1 MHRKSVD
8 WGGAY
13 KFLPIAT
20 VTALFTVIT
29 LFNPSSFLSAYNIAT
44 LLDYATTY
52 FVTAIGLTFVIL
64 IGSIDLSI
72 GALLSLFTVCFAS
85 MLNRIGAWAFP
96 AIIGLGLLAGLVNGL
111 LCTKMRI
118 PSFIGTFGAAGIYQS
133 LALVLSKGLPVGL
146 KPKSVPLLAFLGLQ
160 LGPVKLIHVCA
171 ALLFACFMVVQRS
184 MVLGRHVYAIG
195 NAENVAFLSG
205 IKTDRV
211 KNICFSLSGLTA
223 SLGAIALVLRKLSG
237 DPTIGAP
244 YTLQIIATVVVGGTA
259 LSGGIG
265 GMANTLIG
273 TLIIVLIGNGLN
285 VAGIN
290 VYYQLIITGIIAM
303 ISVALTLDRSKSR
316 VVK

>member
-1 MHRKSVD
+1 MRKSID
-8 WGGAY
+8 WTQAY

-20 VTALFTVIT
+20 VTALFIVIT
-29 LFNPSSFLSAYNIAT
+29 LFNPSSFLSGYNITT

-52 FVTAIGLTFVIL
+52 FVTAVGLTFVIL

-72 GALLSLFTVCFAS
+72 GALLSLFTVCFAT
-85 MLNRIGAWAFP
+85 MLNSIGYWAYP
-96 AIIGLGLLAGLVNGL
+96 AIACLGLGAGFINGIM
-111 LCTKMRI
+111 CTKMRI
-118 PSFIGTFGAAGIYQS
+118 PSFIGTFGAAGVYQS
-133 LALVLSKGLPVGL
+133 LALVLSRGLPVGL
-146 KPKSVPLLAFLGLQ
+146 RPKTVHLLGFLGAQ
-160 LGPVKLIHVCA
+160 IGPVKVIHIAA
-171 ALLFACFMVVQRS
+171 ALLFGCFMIVQKS
-184 MVLGRHVYAIG
+184 TILGRYVYAIG

-211 KNICFSLSGLTA
+211 KNVCFSLSGLTA
-223 SLGAIALVLRKLSG
+223 GLGAIALVLRKLSG

-265 GMANTLIG
+265 GMTNTLIG

-285 VAGIN
+285 VAGVN
-290 VYYQLIITGIIAM
+290 VYYQLIITGVIAM
-303 ISVALTLDRSKSR
+303 ISVSLTLDRSKSR